1 MKSAA
6 RAASARPTLVAL
18 ALALAAFV
26 SAPALASPDARST
39 AEIDQI
45 LTSIANSG
53 CTFIRE
59 GKEYSGADAR
69 KHLETKLGF
78 ARSRIDTAEQ
88 FISYLASKSSTTGNA
103 YHIRC
108 GATDTVA
115 QTWLDTQLK
124 TIRGRQ

>member
-6 RAASARPTLVAL
+6 RAASVRPTLV

-26 SAPALASPDARST
+26 SAPALASPDARSA

-45 LTSIANSG
+45 LATIANSG

-78 ARSRIDTAEQ
+78 ARSRIDNTEQ
-88 FISYLASKSSTTGNA
+88 FITYLASKSSTTGNA

-108 GATDTVA
+108 GANDTVA
-115 QTWLDTQLK
+115 QTWLDAQLK
-124 TIRGRQ
+124 TIRGQQ

>member
-6 RAASARPTLVAL
+6 RVASARPTLVAL
-18 ALALAAFV
+18 ALAATFV
-26 SAPALASPDARST
+26 CTPALATPDARSA

-53 CTFIRE
+53 CTFVRE

-69 KHLETKLGF
+69 KHLEFKLGF
-78 ARSRIDTAEQ
+78 VRSRIENTEQ
-88 FISYLASKSSTTGNA
+88 FITYLASKSSTTGNP

-115 QTWLDTQLK
+115 QTWLDAQLK
-124 TIRGRQ
+124 TIRGQR